1 MALDGMTASYTR
13 LYRHQ
18 DDASTAVPEA
28 LDTNGEP
35 LLVSNRYWV
44 VDDGE
49 QPTYIYNDLIDV
61 DNYLENFKDGGHDSY
76 RSAVLEL
83 YKHCPEV
90 RLVTYHGH
98 NKFEEE
104 K

>member
-1 MALDGMTASYTR
+1 MALDGMTASYNR
-13 LYRHQ
+13 LYRYQ
-18 DDASTAVPEA
+18 DDASTATPEV

-35 LLVSNRYWV
+35 LMINSRYWV
-44 VDDGE
+44 VDDGK

-76 RSAVLEL
+76 QSAVLAL
-83 YKHCPEV
+83 YGHCPEV
-90 RLVTYHGH
+90 RLVTYLGR

>member
-1 MALDGMTASYTR
+1 MALGGMTASYNR

-18 DDASTAVPEA
+18 DDTSTAAPEV

-35 LLVSNRYWV
+35 LLVSSRYWV

-61 DNYLENFKDGGHDSY
+61 DNYLENFKGGGHDSY
-76 RSAVLEL
+76 QSAVLAL
-83 YKHCPEV
+83 YGYCPEV
-90 RLVTYHGH
+90 RLVTYLGRS
-98 NKFEEE
+98 KFEEE

>member
-1 MALDGMTASYTR
+1 MALDGMTASYNR
-13 LYRHQ
+13 LYRYQ
-18 DDASTAVPEA
+18 DDASMAAPEA

-35 LLVSNRYWV
+35 LLIHSRYWA

-49 QPTYIYNDLIDV
+49 QPTYIYNDLIDI

-76 RSAVLEL
+76 QSAVLAL
-83 YKHCPEV
+83 YGYCPEV
-90 RLVTYHGH
+90 RLVTYLGQDR
-98 NKFEEE
+98 FEEE

>member
-1 MALDGMTASYTR
+1 MALKGVTASYNR

-18 DDASTAVPEA
+18 DDTSTATPEA

-35 LLVSNRYWV
+35 LLVSSRYWV
-44 VDDGE
+44 VDDKE
-49 QPTYIYNDLIDV
+49 QPIYIYNDLIDI

-90 RLVTYHGH
+90 RLVTCLGH
-98 NKFEEE
+98 SKFEEE

>member
-1 MALDGMTASYTR
+1 MALNSMIASYNR

-18 DDASTAVPEA
+18 DDTSTATPEV

-35 LLVSNRYWV
+35 LLVNSRYWV

-49 QPTYIYNDLIDV
+49 QPTYIYNDLIDI

-76 RSAVLEL
+76 QSAVLAL
-83 YKHCPEV
+83 YGYCPEV
-90 RLVTYHGH
+90 RVVTYLGH

>member
-1 MALDGMTASYTR
+1 MALGGMTASYTQ

-18 DDASTAVPEA
+18 DDASTAAPEV

-35 LLVSNRYWV
+35 LLINSRYWV
-44 VDDGE
+44 VDDKE
-49 QPTYIYNDLIDV
+49 QPIYIYNDLIDV

-90 RLVTYHGH
+90 RLVTYLGH
-98 NKFEEE
+98 SKFEEE

>member
-1 MALDGMTASYTR
+1 MALKGVTASYNR

-18 DDASTAVPEA
+18 DDTSTATPEA

-35 LLVSNRYWV
+35 LLVSSRYWV
-44 VDDGE
+44 VDDKE
-49 QPTYIYNDLIDV
+49 QPIYIYNDLIDI

-90 RLVTYHGH
+90 RLVTYLGR
-98 NKFEEE
+98 NRFEEE